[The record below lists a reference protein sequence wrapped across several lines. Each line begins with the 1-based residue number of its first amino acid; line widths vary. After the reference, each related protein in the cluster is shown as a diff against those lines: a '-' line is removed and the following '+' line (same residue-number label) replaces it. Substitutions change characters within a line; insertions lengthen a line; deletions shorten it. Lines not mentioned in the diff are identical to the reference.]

1 MLMLATRP
9 AYLGKKPN
17 DTHVTVEV
25 FLNKQWIL
33 QDPTFNIHWQF
44 EGEPLNIF
52 LLRQI
57 FIWNPFAYIANNFTL
72 KSASFISNLSGI
84 FYALIPQ
91 ADSDGF
97 PVDSVL
103 HVSLD
108 TYYLPY
114 PDLLDYIIA
123 YKVNINENTAN
134 PDKLRAFKTYP
145 KDMTPYATQKQF
157 NLNEKAYSKFKYE
170 TLAKIKWNFV
180 KQEIVGWS
188 TASPNTILVK
198 NSFLSGKKGLAIY
211 TDNTNYD
218 YQLISAPL
226 FCMPGNYM
234 VIIKGSF
241 AGKMSLLVQDAATQR
256 LVPGDI
262 YYFTCH
268 KNEIFYYQ
276 FQLKKAKSI
285 QIVLRNNSLSD
296 ESANWDLRKVEL
308 AQLDI
313 LHNYI
318 LNANPQ
324 EKILLPPFLKFI
336 SSWLPKWEPDAA

>member
-1 MLMLATRP
+1 
-9 AYLGKKPN
+9 
-17 DTHVTVEV
+17 
-25 FLNKQWIL
+25 
-33 QDPTFNIHWQF
+33 
-44 EGEPLNIF
+44 
-52 LLRQI
+52 
-57 FIWNPFAYIANNFTL
+57 
-72 KSASFISNLSGI
+72 
-84 FYALIPQ
+84 
-91 ADSDGF
+91 
-97 PVDSVL
+97 
-103 HVSLD
+103 
-108 TYYLPY
+108 
-114 PDLLDYIIA
+114 
-123 YKVNINENTAN
+123 VNINENTAN